1 MAAMGVGMVRVSP
14 QATGTL
20 DVIGLLDGIR
30 AGTREAAPSGITP
43 AGAEASN
50 GYWSG
55 QPGIC

>member
-1 MAAMGVGMVRVSP
+1 MGVGMVRVSP

-43 AGAEASN
+43 AGAEVSN